1 MKKPFFFIAFC
12 LLLIVVC
19 IHQTAMAQSKLRVSV
34 LTCAAGEET
43 YTIWGHTAVRMI
55 DSVNHTDLVYNYG
68 TFDFEE
74 PNFVPKFVKGS
85 LLYFISATS
94 FQQFLYEYQYFKRD
108 IDEQVL
114 NLTEIEKANWSAA
127 LSQNMIGN
135 NRYYLYNFIY
145 DNCTT
150 RIKDGLLKNSA
161 IQATNIGVKS
171 FRPYIVEAC
180 YTTNNAWTGF
190 GIDLL
195 LGSVADQ
202 TPFINQQGFLPP
214 LLFKSIAAVP
224 NLVVETKHY
233 TLSNPTPIENNRN
246 SVFYTLIFIG
256 LLYFLIGNW
265 NALLM
270 NRISTFFDITLL
282 CLFGIGGTL
291 VLYMDVFSLHSA
303 CHENYNLIWL
313 HPIYLVL
320 IPIYFTQYKA
330 LRYIGLVL
338 FMTTCMLMVISY
350 WVPQHFSKEVIVMM
364 GIALLLQTRMIKRS
378 TVLALK

>member
-43 YTIWGHTAVRMI
+43 YSIWGHTAVRII

-127 LSQNMIGN
+127 LSHNMIGN

-270 NRISTFFDITLL
+270 NRIATFFDITLL

-320 IPIYFTQYKA
+320 IPIYFTQFKA
-330 LRYIGLVL
+330 LRTIGLVL